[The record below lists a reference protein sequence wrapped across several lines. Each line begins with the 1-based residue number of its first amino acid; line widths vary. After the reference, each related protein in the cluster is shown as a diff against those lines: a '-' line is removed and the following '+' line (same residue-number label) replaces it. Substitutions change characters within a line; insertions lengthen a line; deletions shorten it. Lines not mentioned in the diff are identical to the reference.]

1 MHPEVGHVP
10 WGKGGSAPIHLTT
23 GPLGRVSGSACNS
36 TARQGGMAEAAGPPG
51 EAGRAPALR
60 DQTPSMKLKVT
71 QRVSAAAQNNTWHA
85 AVGDRH
91 PALVWAPRG
100 LLPPARPSVRPG
112 RSNTGAISVLGG
124 PGKAGRQ
131 PRGEALRQTPR
142 AHLRG
147 TRPGA
152 PSCCWPGAGLARP
165 RPHPGGGARV
175 WAQRLAGG
183 TSEGGHWC
191 WRAGRAARA
200 GLVAGTPPRR
210 RPRRPHLKAQDGDGH
225 EPCGA
230 RSRGG
235 RRRPS
240 SRTGPARAGPQPDLP
255 RENRGNQSRPQGSG
269 SAS

>member
-1 MHPEVGHVP
+1 
-10 WGKGGSAPIHLTT
+10 
-23 GPLGRVSGSACNS
+23 
-36 TARQGGMAEAAGPPG
+36 MA
-51 EAGRAPALR
+51 ALR
-60 DQTPSMKLKVT
+60 DQTPSMKLEVT
-71 QRVSAAAQNNTWHA
+71 RRGSAAAHDNTRHA
-85 AVGDRH
+85 VVGDRH
-91 PALVWAPRG
+91 PALMWAPRG
-100 LLPPARPSVRPG
+100 LPPPARPSVRPG

-131 PRGEALRQTPR
+131 PRGEAPRRTPR

-152 PSCCWPGAGLARP
+152 PSCWRPGGP

-175 WAQRLAGG
+175 WAQRPAGG

-225 EPCGA
+225 EPHSGRSWCLNRTFPKRTEETKGA
-230 RSRGG
+230 RK
-235 RRRPS
+235 S
-240 SRTGPARAGPQPDLP
+240 SDSGSSPPGPQ
-255 RENRGNQSRPQGSG
+255 GVGSE
-269 SAS
+269 S